1 MSCSKS
7 GYYAWVNLG
16 RPKYKAFND
25 KYNQLVLDTYTKNN
39 TWGIRS
45 VRMKIKEFFCVSL
58 KNSTIQRYMK
68 INNIKSITRKR
79 THRYAKVH
87 HYEISNLLKRNFN
100 CLNIN
105 EKWSIDISYIFAVN
119 GMMYLCAIKD
129 MYDKSIV
136 SYKVSNFIDLK
147 LVLDTVKQALKNV
160 PYNQRKNLIL
170 HSDQGWH
177 FTNWQ
182 YVKLLKENNIQQS
195 ISSKGSCVDNVPIES
210 FFSILKSECIYP
222 KQNLQKNEI
231 PEVVKNFIM
240 YCNNERLQEKIQEL
254 APMQFRQQILASLFL
269 IFSPF

>member
-1 MSCSKS
+1 MLSCSKS
-7 GYYAWVNLG
+7 GYYDWVNLG
-16 RPKYKAFND
+16 RPKYKAFNES
-25 KYNQLVLDTYTKNN
+25 YNQLVLDTYTKNN

-45 VRMKIKEFFCVSL
+45 VRMKIKEFYGISL

-68 INNIKSITRKR
+68 INNIKSITIKR
-79 THRYAKVH
+79 THRYSKVQH
-87 HYEISNLLKRNFN
+87 HNIPNLVKRNFN
-100 CLNIN
+100 CFNIN

-119 GMMYLCAIKD
+119 GLKYLCAIKD
-129 MYDKSIV
+129 LYDKSIV
-136 SYKVSNFIDLK
+136 AYNISNFIDLK

-210 FFSILKSECIYP
+210 FFSILKSECIYL
-222 KQNLQKNEI
+222 KQNLQKEEI
-231 PEVVKNFIM
+231 EEVVKNFIM
-240 YCNNERLQEKIQEL
+240 YYNNERLQEKIQEL
-254 APMQFRQQILASLFL
+254 APMQFREQALASLSF
-269 IFSPF
+269 